1 MIVNK
6 FEVAQIARAFA
17 AKALRGQSMPAA
29 PIEQGLIAAD
39 DLRAHEWFLNELRHI
54 ANRIDNRRKAE
65 GNQRQR
71 DPGQRRPNRRER
83 AAIALGQEQ

>member
-1 MIVNK
+1 MNK

-39 DLRAHEWFLNELRHI
+39 DTRTHEWFLNELRHI

-65 GNQRQR
+65 ANQRQR

-83 AAIALGQEQ
+83 AVMAVEHEA